1 MRPIVS
7 SRGSVSYN
15 IAKELAKILKPL
27 AGNTIYSVHNTQ
39 DFAKQLKTIKLMP
52 DECITS
58 YDVKALFTSVP
69 IEPSIKI
76 IKQHLE
82 KDKELHQR
90 TSMSV
95 QHIIML
101 LEFCLKNTHFV
112 FQGRFYEQTKGAA
125 MGSPLS
131 PIIAN
136 LYMEAFEEKA
146 ISTST
151 SPPSLWRRFV
161 DDTFV
166 IIKKAQ
172 KASFISHIN
181 SIDENIKFTMEDSRA
196 DGSIPFLDTL
206 VTPCPDGSL
215 KTRVYR
221 KPTHTDLYLQWDS
234 HHTIAAKYSM
244 VSTLHHRAKAVSS
257 TQQLLEQEEQHLEKV
272 LKENKYPNW
281 APNRVKNKIKAPRK
295 QDPKRKENT
304 NNNGGQNKPYMVLPY
319 VRDLSESMK
328 NICSRYG
335 VQVHYKGGNTI
346 KGHLMTPKD
355 IDHITKKSGIIY
367 RFKCQKVDCDD
378 EYIGES
384 SRTFGERL
392 KELQKAP
399 SPIHDHHNITGHD
412 ITIQNFSIVGREDHN
427 LIRAIKEAIYI
438 RVNNPPLNRNIGKY
452 HLPHIW
458 DEVLNNIP
466 ELKLK

>member
-1 MRPIVS
+1 
-7 SRGSVSYN
+7 
-15 IAKELAKILKPL
+15 
-27 AGNTIYSVHNTQ
+27 
-39 DFAKQLKTIKLMP
+39 
-52 DECITS
+52 
-58 YDVKALFTSVP
+58 
-69 IEPSIKI
+69 
-76 IKQHLE
+76 
-82 KDKELHQR
+82 
-90 TSMSV
+90 
-95 QHIIML
+95 
-101 LEFCLKNTHFV
+101 
-112 FQGRFYEQTKGAA
+112 
-125 MGSPLS
+125 
-131 PIIAN
+131 
-136 LYMEAFEEKA
+136 
-146 ISTST
+146 
-151 SPPSLWRRFV
+151 
-161 DDTFV
+161 
-166 IIKKAQ
+166 
-172 KASFISHIN
+172 
-181 SIDENIKFTMEDSRA
+181 
-196 DGSIPFLDTL
+196 
-206 VTPCPDGSL
+206 
-215 KTRVYR
+215 
-221 KPTHTDLYLQWDS
+221 
-234 HHTIAAKYSM
+234 M

-392 KELQKAP
+392 KEHQKAP

-438 RVNNPPLNRNIGKY
+438 RVNNPSLNRNIGKY